1 MANVKTAMEYAAK
14 IDREAITK
22 RLSESDLE
30 APTLL
35 DVVVRHEQAIKDVC
49 LIARNAIDRITVLES
64 KHNKKWVSLTDEE
77 MFRCSYDADGF
88 MIDREVAMK
97 AVEAKLKEKNCG

>member
-1 MANVKTAMEYAAK
+1 MAVNVIAAMEYAAK
-14 IDREAITK
+14 IDREAMKK

-30 APTLL
+30 APTLI

-64 KHNKKWVSLTDEE
+64 KRNKKWVGLTDEE
-77 MFRCSYDADGF
+77 INS
-88 MIDREVAMK
+88 IDFPESGTATIRDFVRII
-97 AVEAKLKEKNCG
+97 EAKLKEKNGG

>member
-1 MANVKTAMEYAAK
+1 MANVKAAMEYAQTFE
-14 IDREAITK
+14 REAMKK

-30 APTLL
+30 APTLI

-64 KHNKKWVSLTDEE
+64 KRNKKWVGLTDEE

-88 MIDREVAMK
+88 MIDREVAMR
-97 AVEAKLKEKNCG
+97 AVEAKIKAKNCG

>member
-1 MANVKTAMEYAAK
+1 MEYAQAFE
-14 IDREAITK
+14 REAMKK

-30 APTLL
+30 APTLI

-64 KHNKKWVSLTDEE
+64 KRNKKWVGLTDEE
-77 MFRCSYDADGF
+77 LFKALQDASD
-88 MIDREVAMK
+88 E
-97 AVEAKLKEKNCG
+97 EAKRLPGGFRLFAKEVENLLKEKNCG